1 MRGVQLRYDYWV
13 LRYVPDP
20 IRGEFINIG
29 IIAGKDEDWSFR
41 RAGSLSRASR
51 LGGAASQADS
61 FLKRI
66 EDAISSRLEVVEALI
81 PGTPST
87 SFGRGEIEDLR
98 VRMNNLVQLSDSK
111 PVLAD
116 TARQAADLAFELM
129 IVDSDTD
136 VQHRSRVRVV
146 HRLREAFELR
156 PELVR
161 HVARFHVAAVGAQEA
176 SIDFAVK
183 DGVVHQLSQVWAFDV
198 KDTRHLQTQIRAWN
212 YLVGLLRADG
222 GALVKKDRSGG
233 VKIPSRVE
241 INAVFTAPTTA
252 DGERQFEIARDGW
265 HRLGVEAIA
274 SSDSESIVDEAAR
287 LLNASSS

>member
-1 MRGVQLRYDYWV
+1 
-13 LRYVPDP
+13 VPDP

-29 IIAGKDEDWSFR
+29 IIAGKGEDWSFR
-41 RAGSLSRASR
+41 RVGSLSRASR
-51 LGGAASQADS
+51 LGGAASQTDS

-66 EDAISSRLEVVEALI
+66 ENAIALRLNVVETLI
-81 PGTPST
+81 PSASTT

-98 VRMNNLVQLSDSK
+98 VRMNNLVQLSDSR

-116 TARQAADLAFELM
+116 TAHEAADLAYKLM

-136 VQHRSRVRVV
+136 VQHRSRIRVV
-146 HRLREAFELR
+146 HRLRDAFELR
-156 PELVR
+156 PELVD
-161 HVARFHVAAVGAQEA
+161 HVARFHVAAVGPQEA
-176 SIDFAVK
+176 GIDFAVR

-212 YLVGLLRADG
+212 YLVGLLRVDG
-222 GALVKKDRSGG
+222 GTLTKRGHRDG
-233 VKIPSRVE
+233 VEIPRRVD

-265 HRLGVEAIA
+265 GRLGVEAIA
-274 SSDSESIVDEAAR
+274 SSDSESIVDDAAR
-287 LLNASSS
+287 LLTASSS

>member
-13 LRYVPDP
+13 VRYVPDP

-29 IIAGKDEDWSFR
+29 IIAGKGADWSFR
-41 RAGSLSRASR
+41 RVGNLGRASR
-51 LGGAASQADS
+51 LGGVASQTSS

-66 EDAISSRLEVVEALI
+66 EDAIASRLDAVEALI
-81 PGTPST
+81 PGAPST

-98 VRMNNLVQLSDSK
+98 VRMNNLVQLSDSR

-116 TARQAADLAFELM
+116 TAQEAADLAFDLM

-136 VQHRSRVRVV
+136 VQHRSRIRVV
-146 HRLREAFELR
+146 HRLRDAFELR
-156 PELVR
+156 PELIR
-161 HVARFHVAAVGAQEA
+161 HVAQFHIAAVGPQEA
-176 SIDFAVK
+176 GIDFAVK

-212 YLVGLLRADG
+212 YLIGLLRADG
-222 GALVKKDRSGG
+222 GTLAKRGHRPTAE
-233 VKIPSRVE
+233 IPRRVE

-252 DGERQFEIARDGW
+252 DGEQQFEIARDGW
-265 HRLGVEAIA
+265 HRLGVEAVA
-274 SSDSESIVDEAAR
+274 SSDSEIIVDEAAR
-287 LLNASSS
+287 LLTASS

>member
-1 MRGVQLRYDYWV
+1 MRYDYWV
-13 LRYVPDP
+13 VRYVPDP

-29 IIAGKDEDWSFR
+29 IIAGKGDDWSFR
-41 RAGSLSRASR
+41 KVGSLSRASR
-51 LGGAASQADS
+51 LGGAASQTDS

-66 EDAISSRLEVVEALI
+66 EDAIASRLDAVEALM
-81 PGTPST
+81 PGAPSS

-98 VRMNNLVQLSDSK
+98 VRMNNLVQLSDSR
-111 PVLAD
+111 PVLAN
-116 TARQAADLAFELM
+116 TAQEAADLAFELM

-156 PELVR
+156 PELIH
-161 HVARFHVAAVGAQEA
+161 HVARFHVAAVGPQEA
-176 SIDFAVK
+176 GIDFAVK

-222 GALVKKDRSGG
+222 GTLVKRDRSGG
-233 VKIPSRVE
+233 VEIPSRVE

-274 SSDSESIVDEAAR
+274 SSDSESIVDEAER
-287 LLNASSS
+287 LLTANSS